1 MEEVSKM
8 YFSFIPNIEYDKKP
22 IQYPFS
28 ESDFVVA
35 KNFFRRYQVNQDVFS
50 YAVYFK
56 KYAIEEGE
64 RLDTIAEKA
73 YENPFFDWVVALTN
87 NMINPLF
94 DLPLSQNDLRKS
106 LESSYDDPYSTIK
119 HYETYEIKNNN
130 GVIILRSGL
139 IVDETFYSSPFKY
152 WNGTSVQ
159 NISGSTVSRPVTIF
173 EYEEQQNEKKR
184 EIYLLKPIYLDAFVS
199 DFRKTNLYGKSSDF
213 VNNRL
218 KRTGV

>member
-1 MEEVSKM
+1 M
-8 YFSFIPNIEYDKKP
+8 YFSFVPNIEYDKKP

>member
-1 MEEVSKM
+1 M

-35 KNFFRRYQVNQDVFS
+35 KNFFRRYQVNPDVFS

-73 YENPFFDWVVALTN
+73 YGNPFFDWVVALTN

-130 GVIILRSGL
+130 GVTILKSGL

-152 WNGTSVQ
+152 WNGTSVE

-184 EIYLLKPIYLDAFVS
+184 EIYLLKPIYLDAFLS

>member
-1 MEEVSKM
+1 MEAVFKM

-35 KNFFRRYQVNQDVFS
+35 KNFFRRYQVNPDVFS

-56 KYAIEEGE
+56 KYSIEEGE

-73 YENPFFDWVVALTN
+73 YGNPFFDWVIALTN

-94 DLPLSQNDLRKS
+94 DLPLSQNDLRKF

-130 GVIILRSGL
+130 GVTILKSGL

-152 WNGTSVQ
+152 WNGTSVEY
-159 NISGSTVSRPVTIF
+159 ISGSTASRPVTIF

-184 EIYLLKPIYLDAFVS
+184 EIYLLKPIYLDAFLS

>member
-1 MEEVSKM
+1 MEAVFKM

-35 KNFFRRYQVNQDVFS
+35 KNFFRRYQVNPDVFS
-50 YAVYFK
+50 YAIYFK

-73 YENPFFDWVVALTN
+73 YGNPFFDWVIALTN

-94 DLPLSQNDLRKS
+94 DLPLSQNNLRKF
-106 LESSYDDPYSTIK
+106 LESTYDDPYSTIK

-130 GVIILRSGL
+130 GVTILKSGL

-152 WNGTSVQ
+152 WNGSSVEQ
-159 NISGSTVSRPVTIF
+159 ISGSNASRPVTIF

-184 EIYLLKPIYLDAFVS
+184 EIYLLKPVYLDAFLS

>member
-1 MEEVSKM
+1 M

-35 KNFFRRYQVNQDVFS
+35 KNFFRRYQVNPDVFS

-73 YENPFFDWVVALTN
+73 YGNPFFDWVVALTN

-130 GVIILRSGL
+130 GVTILRSGL

-152 WNGTSVQ
+152 WNGTSVE

-184 EIYLLKPIYLDAFVS
+184 EIYLLKPTYLDAFLS

>member
-1 MEEVSKM
+1 M

-35 KNFFRRYQVNQDVFS
+35 KNFFRRYQVNPDVFS

-73 YENPFFDWVVALTN
+73 YGNPFFDWVVALTN

-130 GVIILRSGL
+130 GVTILKSGL

-152 WNGTSVQ
+152 WNGTSVE
-159 NISGSTVSRPVTIF
+159 NISGSTASRPVTIF

-184 EIYLLKPIYLDAFVS
+184 EIYLLKPTYLDAFLS

>member
-1 MEEVSKM
+1 M

-35 KNFFRRYQVNQDVFS
+35 KNFFRRYQVNPDVFS

-73 YENPFFDWVVALTN
+73 YGNPFFDWVIALTN

-130 GVIILRSGL
+130 GVTILRSGL

-152 WNGTSVQ
+152 WNGTSVE

-184 EIYLLKPIYLDAFVS
+184 EIYLLKPTYLDAFLS